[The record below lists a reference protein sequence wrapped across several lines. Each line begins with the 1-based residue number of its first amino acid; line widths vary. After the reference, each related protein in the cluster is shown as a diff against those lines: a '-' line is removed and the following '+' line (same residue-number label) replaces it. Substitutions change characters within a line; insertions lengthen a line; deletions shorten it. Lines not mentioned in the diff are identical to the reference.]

1 MHQNLEIKV
10 LATRILHLQRR
21 PQSLLVQRNAV
32 HKVEFIRP
40 CPAEFLTQHRMRQAE
55 VQLNGVIPFF
65 PVRS

>member
-10 LATRILHLQRR
+10 LTTRILHLQRR

-32 HKVEFIRP
+32 HKVKFIRP
-40 CPAEFLTQHRMRQAE
+40 CLAEFLTQHRMRQAKVE
-55 VQLNGVIPFF
+55 LNGIIPFF